1 VAENDPLEDIASLPV
16 ESQIAVTVSVLRSTR
31 NTLARI
37 EKKVD
42 WVNRALWTL
51 ISTIVVGIVVYLVTS
66 THVSPT
72 PKPSSASPQHNS
84 ASISQVIP

>member
-1 VAENDPLEDIASLPV
+1 MAENDPLEDIAALPI
-16 ESQIAVTVSVLRSTR
+16 ETQIAVTVSVLRSTR

-66 THVSPT
+66 THVVPQT
-72 PKPSSASPQHNS
+72 KPSSAAPSKATS
-84 ASISQVIP
+84 SQVSQP